1 MSLYWS
7 CVGNLERIIGMI
19 SVVSI
24 RFTSSPFPNT
34 RYLMRTWDSYLKVGA
49 SIDFISETSLICF
62 LYEARN
68 WWRFQY
74 CYCRNVIVLGY
85 LYSEVSLM
93 KFLIITQAF
102 QIVYV
107 INLNNILCGFSILFS
122 TDFLKI
128 FEIFQF
134 ELVLDWCPQQ
144 FWSIITLNVMI
155 GWKLHC
161 CCCFLSSMRY
171 LYICL
176 YKHTA
181 AYLSLSRFIFLLIL
195 QPVFFFFFPKG
206 TSCIVCI
213 SRLMK
218 PFFCSYVSLSLGKP
232 IIFINVWLLILHLDM
247 NHLIKHL
254 MCDYLR
260 ITITSRS
267 QSLHTHSES
276 NLILTWFLFLQ
287 YLSIILM
294 QLIFSASYFTWATA

>member
-1 MSLYWS
+1 
-7 CVGNLERIIGMI
+7 
-19 SVVSI
+19 
-24 RFTSSPFPNT
+24 
-34 RYLMRTWDSYLKVGA
+34 MRTWDSYLKVGA

-74 CYCRNVIVLGY
+74 CYCRNVIALGY
-85 LYSEVSLM
+85 LYSEVPLM

-134 ELVLDWCPQQ
+134 ELVFDWCLQQ

-161 CCCFLSSMRY
+161 CCCFLSSMKY

-181 AYLSLSRFIFLLIL
+181 AYLSLARFIFLLIL

-213 SRLMK
+213 SRLMN
-218 PFFCSYVSLSLGKP
+218 PFSAATYLWVWGNPLFSSTFGFWSCISIWTIWVNISCVIICVLLLPQGLKVS
-232 IIFINVWLLILHLDM
+232 ILILKATWFSLDFSSC
-247 NHLIKHL
+247 NTFPSSW
-254 MCDYLR
+254 CNW
-260 ITITSRS
+260 SS
-267 QSLHTHSES
+267 QP
-276 NLILTWFLFLQ
+276 LILLEQL
-287 YLSIILM
+287 LSS
-294 QLIFSASYFTWATA
+294 Q